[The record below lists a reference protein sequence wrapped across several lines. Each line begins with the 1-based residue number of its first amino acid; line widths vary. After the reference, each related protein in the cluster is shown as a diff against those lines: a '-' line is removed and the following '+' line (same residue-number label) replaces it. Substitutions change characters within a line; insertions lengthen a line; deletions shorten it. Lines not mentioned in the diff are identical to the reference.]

1 MRPVSPGRMGHC
13 QFVVGGLGV
22 AGAAT
27 DARKTSGAAGHA
39 TRTGEL
45 AAGAATDARDAA
57 RPTGTATGATIY
69 ATGAAGAV
77 GAAAATRVLLVDNV
91 SGRATRRATDVGLS
105 CRHGH
110 HSYRSSNSP
119 TNNKRFHEIEFCQ
132 HATPHTPVY
141 TGPKHSF
148 PDLLIK

>member
-1 MRPVSPGRMGHC
+1 MGRC

-22 AGAAT
+22 AGATT

-57 RPTGTATGATIY
+57 LPARAAARSAELPAGPAVAVSIAATATRI
-69 ATGAAGAV
+69 
-77 GAAAATRVLLVDNV
+77 LLKDNM
-91 SGRATRRATDVGLS
+91 SDRATRRATDVGLS

-132 HATPHTPVY
+132 HATSHTRVC

-148 PDLLIK
+148 PDLLMW

>member
-1 MRPVSPGRMGHC
+1 MDRC
-13 QFVVGGLGV
+13 QFLVGGLGV

-27 DARKTSGAAGHA
+27 DARNTSGAAGNQ

-57 RPTGTATGATIY
+57 LPARTTARSVERPARPAV
-69 ATGAAGAV
+69 AV
-77 GAAAATRVLLVDNV
+77 GIAATTTRILLVDNV

-132 HATPHTPVY
+132 HATPHTLVY
-141 TGPKHSF
+141 TGLKHSL
-148 PDLLIK
+148 PDLLMK